1 MNTRLSSL
9 FVASIL
15 AACSAGNDS
24 SSTGNPGNTSSGGS
38 GGSGAQT
45 STGPTGGA
53 GAQGGSGGGFITTGG
68 STNCTDEDADT
79 DNDGWTI
86 AEGDCN
92 DCDKNVSPS
101 AIEVIGAPEGGAGGA
116 GGTGGAGG
124 ASGGGGEGGAYVP
137 VDEDCDGEIDEAAEP
152 ACDDGLALNSSS
164 PIDGARAIELCRQ
177 ASGPKDWGVVSAAYT
192 RANGGSYTVNGQ
204 VGLQASFG
212 PNVPPLRGGSLL
224 ALSSGFAR
232 LPGQP
237 GACTDHLC
245 DNGSFTPGTPP
256 PGYPQDVPGCP
267 IGEEIN
273 DDVALD
279 LVLRAP
285 SNATGYK
292 FNFKFHSF
300 EYAEYVCTAFN
311 DQFIALV
318 DPPPMGAQS
327 GNISFDSLGN
337 PVSVNVAF
345 FDVCDTCADFADFCI
360 GASCPSAPT
369 PCCPSGPDQLLGTGF
384 DNGFGDPF
392 PEDGGG
398 TSWLQTKAPI
408 AGGEEFNLRFAIW
421 DTGDSGYD
429 STVIVDNF
437 EWIANGGTVL
447 VETIPE

>member
-1 MNTRLSSL
+1 MNVRLASL
-9 FVASIL
+9 LTASLL

-24 SSTGNPGNTSSGGS
+24 SSTGNPSSTNTGGTGGS
-38 GGSGAQT
+38 GGQTTSGP
-45 STGPTGGA
+45 SGGA
-53 GAQGGSGGGFITTGG
+53 GAQGGSGGGFMTTGG
-68 STNCTDEDADT
+68 STNCTDQDADT
-79 DNDGWTI
+79 DNDGWSI

-101 AIEVIGAPEGGAGGA
+101 AIEFVGEPTATGGS

-124 ASGGGGEGGAYVP
+124 GPGGGGEGGAYVP
-137 VDEDCDGEIDEAAEP
+137 VDEDCDGEIDEAPEP
-152 ACDDGLALNSSS
+152 PCDDGLALNSSS

-177 ASGPKDWGVVSAAYT
+177 ASGPKDWGIVTAAYT
-192 RANGGSYTVNGQ
+192 RSNGSAYTVNAQ

-224 ALSSGFAR
+224 SLSSGFSR

-237 GACTDHLC
+237 GACTGYSC
-245 DNGSFTPGTPP
+245 NNGSFTPVPPP

-267 IGEEIN
+267 IGEDVN

-300 EYAEYVCTAFN
+300 EYGEFVCTAFN

-318 DPPPMGAQS
+318 DPPPMGSQD

-345 FDVCDTCADFADFCI
+345 FDVCASCADFASNCSPI
-360 GASCPSAPT
+360 ISTCPPVPN
-369 PCCPSGPDQLLGTGF
+369 PCCPAGPDQLIGTGF
-384 DNGFGDPF
+384 DNAFGSNA
-392 PEDGGG
+392 EDGGG

-408 AGGEEFNLRFAIW
+408 GGGEEFNLRFAIW
-421 DTGDSGYD
+421 DTNDQGWD
-429 STVIVDNF
+429 STVIIDNF

-447 VETIPE
+447 VETVPE